1 MILFKAIQ
9 KAHVSSWDD
18 YQKTSSYRDGARW
31 NSAGM
36 PVMYTSSN
44 AQNAMLEIANYM
56 PNPKTVNAVY
66 DIVVFEFP
74 ELRLHYI
81 EPSELPKEWHEE
93 GHADVLKTIG
103 DSYLSH
109 KDFDGIVVPSATIN
123 RDIAT
128 HPINAVRRS
137 VYANTVV
144 NLETI
149 GLDRIA
155 VTGNFSPV
163 YSSKMFT
170 P

>member
-9 KAHVSSWDD
+9 KAHVSSWKS
-18 YQKTSSYRDGARW
+18 YEKTSSYRDGARW

-56 PNPKTVNAVY
+56 PNPKAVNAVY

-74 ELRLHYI
+74 ELRLYSI
-81 EPSELPKEWHEE
+81 EPNELPEEWHD
-93 GHADVLKTIG
+93 GRQVDALKAIG
-103 DSYLSH
+103 DSYLSN

-123 RDIAT
+123 REIAT

-144 NLETI
+144 NLATI
-149 GLDRIA
+149 GLDRIS
-155 VTGNFSPV
+155 VTGKFSPV
-163 YSSKMFT
+163 YSSKMFSV
-170 P
+170 